1 MNQPGSSGSLENVA
15 FSESNGAFPSR
26 RELRAQ
32 RVSPSKPTAH
42 PAVQPP
48 IQAPRPVRSA
58 PRSKRKSPLTT
69 AVTLI
74 AIPGLFLTAAL
85 PAYAF
90 SPPNGQG
97 ETVAS
102 ATHTLATSEAQGVT
116 VAATAVSLRVARDGF
131 TATTPEELASREG
144 EAKAAASADRAAKA
158 ARASAA
164 EYAVY
169 GIQAEGDDYPW
180 PYEVTNSQG
189 GNLFTLGYYYR
200 ECVDFVA
207 WRLNRGAGTTDPWR
221 WTWRNLTSR
230 R

>member
-1 MNQPGSSGSLENVA
+1 M
-15 FSESNGAFPSR
+15 
-26 RELRAQ
+26 
-32 RVSPSKPTAH
+32 
-42 PAVQPP
+42 
-48 IQAPRPVRSA
+48 
-58 PRSKRKSPLTT
+58 TT

-116 VAATAVSLRVARDGF
+116 VAATAVSLSVARDGF